1 MKSVPAIL
9 IMVAVGA
16 LSVQPSFAQ
25 SSADDIT
32 DAIPL
37 GSDSTMKGFRV
48 PTYDDQ
54 NVMTSQIY
62 GDSARVLPDGNVEI
76 TGLRMEFFS
85 YEGEGDEQEKITD
98 MTVTSPLCY
107 YNRTRGVVISD
118 SDVRISR
125 DQMVV
130 TGKGFRYSNKS
141 QELKIL
147 SNSKVVLKGATSS
160 DALEVDTGE

>member
-1 MKSVPAIL
+1 MKLITRCMFSLLLAIV
-9 IMVAVGA
+9 VAVPVMG
-16 LSVQPSFAQ
+16 Q
-25 SSADDIT
+25 SSAGDLS

-37 GSDSTMKGFRV
+37 GTDSQMKGFRV
-48 PTYDDQ
+48 PTYDDE

-62 GDSARVLPDGNVEI
+62 GETARVLPDGNVEI
-76 TGLRMEFFS
+76 TGLRMEFYS
-85 YEGEGDEQEKITD
+85 YEGEERITD

-107 YNRTRGVVISD
+107 FNRTRGVVISD

-130 TGKGFRYSNKS
+130 TGKGFRYSNKN

-147 SNSKVVLKGATSS
+147 SNSKVVLKGATSKG
-160 DALEVDTGE
+160 LEVKTGE